1 MEHKTTLTPFFL
13 DERLDGLLDLM
24 GADWVLNQPDELPGE
39 KPQQR
44 MAWLYERL
52 AEQVAGAGSAGR
64 QPVSIA
70 GDCCTTLGVLA
81 GLQRAEVQPS
91 LIWFDAHGDFN
102 TWETSPSGFLGGMPL
117 AMLVGRGE
125 QTIVEAL
132 GLRPLAEDRVTL
144 TDGRDLDPQE
154 ALALEG
160 SRVRQLRKVEALLE
174 ARLPDGDLYVHFDT
188 DVLDPSA
195 AGAMNYLAP
204 GGASAAQLGAVF
216 ERLAASR
223 RVAAVS
229 MSSWNPALDTDGS
242 SREVCMDLLA
252 KLVGV
257 ENL

>member
-1 MEHKTTLTPFFL
+1 MEHKTILTPFFL

-24 GADWVLNQPDELPGE
+24 GADWALNQPDELPGE

-44 MAWLYERL
+44 MARLYERL
-52 AEQVAGAGSAGR
+52 AEQVAGTLAAGR

-81 GLQRAEVQPS
+81 GLQRAEMQPS

-102 TWETSPSGFLGGMPL
+102 TWMTSPSGFLGGMPL

-125 QTIVEAL
+125 QTIVKAL
-132 GLRPLAEDRVTL
+132 GLRPLPEERVTL

-160 SRVRQLRKVEALLE
+160 SQVHHLRKVEALLDE
-174 ARLPDGDLYVHFDT
+174 RLPDGDLYVHFDT

-195 AGAMNYLAP
+195 AGAMNYLSP

-216 ERLAASR
+216 EKLADSG

-229 MSSWNPALDTDGS
+229 MSSWNPVLDTDGS
-242 SREVCMDLLA
+242 SRKVCMDLLE
-252 KLVGV
+252 KLVG
-257 ENL
+257 ERL